1 MTNRRNKPQVAGVIM
16 ALVLI
21 AATGAM
27 IYGVIMLS
35 GWAAVWV
42 LLAYGAFLGFYA
54 LVLFAVAISEGWG
67 MDIMG

>member
-1 MTNRRNKPQVAGVIM
+1 MTYPRDKPQVAGVIM

-21 AATGAM
+21 GATGAM

-54 LVLFAVAISEGWG
+54 LVFFAIAIAQGWG
-67 MDIMG
+67 MDMLG